1 MRFSLFNAI
10 SLYTDWLGPTL
21 SVGPLTVFCAMK
33 SHPQPFRDRDPDPI
47 QILTI
52 TRPWD
57 WLWESMPQPSSFPSS
72 VPSYRG
78 T

>member
-10 SLYTDWLGPTL
+10 SLYTDWLAPTL
-21 SVGPLTVFCAMK
+21 SVGPPTVFCAMK
-33 SHPQPFRDRDPDPI
+33 SHSQPFRDRDPDPI

-57 WLWESMPQPSSFPSS
+57 WLWESMPQLPSSPSS